1 MFFINLI
8 MLLFILATLAFI
20 LSIILKQKEPFS
32 LQLQS
37 NTEDLYKSYQNS
49 PSTFLNTLLSDYH
62 DVYKEEIVP
71 RGGIVNFHKQ
81 SLNNH

>member
-32 LQLQS
+32 LQF
-37 NTEDLYKSYQNS
+37 NREDAYKSYQES

-62 DVYKEEIVP
+62 DVYKKEIVP

>member
-20 LSIILKQKEPFS
+20 LSITLKQKELFS

-37 NTEDLYKSYQNS
+37 NREDAYKRYQES

-62 DVYKEEIVP
+62 DVYKKEIVP

-81 SLNNH
+81 SLNK

>member
-20 LSIILKQKEPFS
+20 LSKILKQKEPFS

-81 SLNNH
+81 SLNNY

>member
-20 LSIILKQKEPFS
+20 LSITLKQKEPFS
-32 LQLQS
+32 LQL
-37 NTEDLYKSYQNS
+37 NREDAYKSYQES

-62 DVYKEEIVP
+62 DVYKKEIVP